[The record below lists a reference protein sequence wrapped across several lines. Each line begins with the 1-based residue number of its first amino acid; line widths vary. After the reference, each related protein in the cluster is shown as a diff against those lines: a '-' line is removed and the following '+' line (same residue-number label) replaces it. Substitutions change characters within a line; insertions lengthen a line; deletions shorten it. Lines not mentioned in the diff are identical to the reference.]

1 MDNSK
6 FFGELAKYI
15 KSRDTQKANRVIM
28 RELAIYLIKDKSDF
42 IEVLRNAN
50 IPVPDNASDIQ
61 LVNAF
66 IDNAPSN
73 RNLLLGASFLISH
86 KNQVVGADG
95 ESAINDSGMKA
106 TYKVMYEYFDANQYD
121 DTSDTVNEDYLDA
134 DGESDDE
141 FYYAGG
147 GLIGSLL
154 EVGGGIAN
162 KIMDTQKMKKF
173 GSSETLAKQQEA
185 KRQMIQQI
193 MEQKKAKQEEIAK
206 ANERK
211 AKTTKT
217 VLIVVGSLVAI
228 ALIVGVVYAIKKKK

>member
-15 KSRDTQKANRVIM
+15 KSRDTQKANKVIM
-28 RELAIYLIKDKSDF
+28 RELAIYLVKDKSDF

-95 ESAINDSGMKA
+95 ETAINDSGMKA
-106 TYKVMYEYFDANQYD
+106 TYKVMYEYFDANQYA
-121 DTSDTVNEDYLDA
+121 DTSDTVNDDYLEA
-134 DGESDDE
+134 EGEADDE
-141 FYYAGG
+141 FFYAGG
-147 GLIGSLL
+147 LLGSLL
-154 EVGGGIAN
+154 EVGGGITN
-162 KIMDTQKMKKF
+162 KVMDNQKAKKF
-173 GSSETLAKQQEA
+173 GGSETLAKQQEA

-193 MEQKKAKQEEIAK
+193 MEQKKAKANQIAK
-206 ANERK
+206 DKENK

-217 VLIVVGSLVAI
+217 VLIVVGSLVALGII
-228 ALIVGVVYAIKKKK
+228 AGVIYAIKKKK